1 MNSVGKGVIKKDA
14 MALLT
19 GQPVYCDYLAPK
31 DCLVVKLLRSPHA
44 YAKIRTIDTS
54 IAKVY
59 NCDLDHI
66 DLDVYCADNMRGSK
80 EYREK
85 LVGGLT
91 QKLLR
96 KVESYVG

>member
-1 MNSVGKGVIKKDA
+1 
-14 MALLT
+14 MA
-19 GQPVYCDYLAPK
+19 DK
-31 DCLVVKLLRSPHA
+31 NEELVLS
-44 YAKIRTIDTS
+44 IRGMS
-54 IAKVY
+54 KSFGRNRV
-59 NCDLDHI
+59 LDHI

-85 LVGGLT
+85 LVEGLT

>member
-1 MNSVGKGVIKKDA
+1 MQITTDSVLAQD
-14 MALLT
+14 
-19 GQPVYCDYLAPK
+19 QP
-31 DCLVVKLLRSPHA
+31 LR
-44 YAKIRTIDTS
+44 
-54 IAKVY
+54 
-59 NCDLDHI
+59 NLDHI

-85 LVGGLT
+85 LVEGLT

>member
-1 MNSVGKGVIKKDA
+1 MQITIVSV
-14 MALLT
+14 
-19 GQPVYCDYLAPK
+19 
-31 DCLVVKLLRSPHA
+31 LVQDH
-44 YAKIRTIDTS
+44 
-54 IAKVY
+54 

-66 DLDVYCADNMRGSK
+66 DFDVYCADNMRGSK

-85 LVGGLT
+85 LVEGLT

>member
-14 MALLT
+14 MALVT
-19 GQPVYCDYLAPK
+19 GQP
-31 DCLVVKLLRSPHA
+31 
-44 YAKIRTIDTS
+44 
-54 IAKVY
+54 
-59 NCDLDHI
+59 
-66 DLDVYCADNMRGSK
+66 VYCADNMRGSK

-85 LVGGLT
+85 LVEGLT